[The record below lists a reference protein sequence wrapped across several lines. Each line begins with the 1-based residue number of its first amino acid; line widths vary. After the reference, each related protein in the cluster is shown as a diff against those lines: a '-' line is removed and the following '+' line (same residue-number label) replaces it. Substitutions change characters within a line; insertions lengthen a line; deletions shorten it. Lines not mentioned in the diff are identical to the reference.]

1 MIPKA
6 TRAKDAPGTARFPA
20 ALAPVC
26 FVGVAEVGVAVVLS
40 ALEELTTVKLVKVTR
55 LLAVLV
61 PVLDAA
67 AEGGTSDELAVIKAV
82 VEADSETGGERET
95 G

>member
-1 MIPKA
+1 MPKA
-6 TRAKDAPGTARFPA
+6 TRTKEAPGTARCPA

-61 PVLDAA
+61 TVLDAA
-67 AEGGTSDELAVIKAV
+67 AVDGTSDELAVIKAV